1 MCFCGVDPT
10 QPAMMMIVR
19 VGQRPVAQHLNENF
33 ACHDAVDAIVTRHS
47 HITVSTASKSYVKSI
62 SCEIHPHLQ
71 DGGSICSS
79 ISDSSSVSDSSNSSV
94 ADRSS
99 CHCVIA
105 AIADRCCSHRVVAAI
120 ADWCCSH
127 CVHWCCIADWCC
139 GCIADWSSICCGR
152 GSICCGGRGSIRHW
166 RGVSGSVCA
175 IIGTHS
181 ADRESVVSS
190 ECGCAEHRCEM
201 LSEM

>member
-1 MCFCGVDPT
+1 
-10 QPAMMMIVR
+10 
-19 VGQRPVAQHLNENF
+19 LNHDNF
-33 ACHDAVDAIVTRHS
+33 ACHDAVDAIVTRNS
-47 HITVSTASKSYVKSI
+47 HITVSTSSKSYVKSI

-127 CVHWCCIADWCC
+127 CAHFTLLYFTAPT
-139 GCIADWSSICCGR
+139 R
-152 GSICCGGRGSIRHW
+152 P
-166 RGVSGSVCA
+166 
-175 IIGTHS
+175 
-181 ADRESVVSS
+181 REVAHYCEARWAVAHLFVARMSLDIH
-190 ECGCAEHRCEM
+190 HRVRT
-201 LSEM
+201 